1 MERTKHTLNEL
12 LVWMFI
18 FVLYIEEENLKKEYS
33 IKRK

>member
-18 FVLYIEEENLKKEYS
+18 YVLYIEEENINL
-33 IKRK
+33 RM

>member
-18 FVLYIEEENLKKEYS
+18 YVLYIEEENFNL
-33 IKRK
+33 RM